1 MKIRYFRTSDSFWIK
16 DFKEVDIRIGFD
28 ELLSVLSKKRKE
40 QVVESGGSCG
50 SGVCLGSYVLN
61 AKVVREV
68 IRQEH
73 RYRLDRVDSPWV
85 ELSLRKSKVGSGCGR
100 PALNVHGGVCKADY
114 EEACANVLVA
124 LKYKDEAWFVEYC
137 KRIWLYERRG
147 HEWNNNI
154 INKVLDYF
162 RNVRV

>member
-1 MKIRYFRTSDSFWIK
+1 
-16 DFKEVDIRIGFD
+16 
-28 ELLSVLSKKRKE
+28 
-40 QVVESGGSCG
+40 
-50 SGVCLGSYVLN
+50 VLN
-61 AKVVREV
+61 AKVIREV

-100 PALNVHGGVCKADY
+100 PALSVHGGVCKADY
-114 EEACANVLVA
+114 EEARANVLVA
-124 LKYKDEAWFVEYC
+124 LKYRDEAWFVEYC
-137 KRIWLYERRG
+137 RRIWLYERKG
-147 HEWNNNI
+147 SCFEWNNNI